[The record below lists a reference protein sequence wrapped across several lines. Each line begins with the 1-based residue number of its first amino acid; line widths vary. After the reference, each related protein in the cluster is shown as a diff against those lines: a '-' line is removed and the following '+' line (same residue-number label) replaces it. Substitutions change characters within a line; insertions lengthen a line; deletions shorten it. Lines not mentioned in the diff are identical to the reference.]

1 MLASALNRTD
11 PLDLERAVE
20 RLMDAGDEPFSLLM
34 VDVGDIG
41 KIFVRSGPAASRE
54 VLANIAALLQTF
66 CRKQDRMYRI
76 GDDVFCILLSG
87 VHKPGHIALAAEK
100 IIRLHSDA
108 TMKFGAWLHSTARIG
123 IASFP
128 QDGGNP
134 SDLVHRAG
142 IALDSARASSEPYVS
157 FAPSLARSLTD
168 QMHLKEDLAVAIAD
182 KSLELHYQ
190 PKFDTVSR
198 RPCGAEA
205 LLRWPSPKHG
215 LVSPETVVSLASEMG
230 VIHELTSFVLTT
242 SLLQAAEWPGIGQG
256 LELSVNL
263 DASSFQQQET
273 LDMVSKTYSIW
284 GDNGRS
290 LTVEITESALVSDS
304 DSNFERLRQLRAAG
318 IGISIDD
325 FGTGYSSLSYFRT
338 IPATELKIDRSFIV
352 NMLESDRSRHLVEA
366 IIWLAHR
373 FGLAVC
379 AEGVE
384 KTAEIELLTELGCDV
399 LQGYYFSKALPQEE
413 FCRWLSRYKQP
424 PIDNF
429 ML

>member
-1 MLASALNRTD
+1 
-11 PLDLERAVE
+11 
-20 RLMDAGDEPFSLLM
+20 
-34 VDVGDIG
+34 
-41 KIFVRSGPAASRE
+41 
-54 VLANIAALLQTF
+54 
-66 CRKQDRMYRI
+66 
-76 GDDVFCILLSG
+76 
-87 VHKPGHIALAAEK
+87 
-100 IIRLHSDA
+100 
-108 TMKFGAWLHSTARIG
+108 MKFGAWLHSTARIG

-128 QDGGNP
+128 QDGGNA

-142 IALDSARASSEPYVS
+142 IALDSARASDKSYVS

-168 QMHLKEDLAVAIAD
+168 QLHLKEDLAVAIAD
-182 KSLELHYQ
+182 RSLELHYQ

-215 LVSPETVVSLASEMG
+215 LVSPEIVVALALEMG
-230 VIHELTSFVLTT
+230 LMHELTSFVITT

-263 DASSFQQQET
+263 DASSLQQQET

-290 LTVEITESALVSDS
+290 LTVEITEGALVTDS
-304 DSNFERLRQLRAAG
+304 DSNFERLRQLRSAG

-352 NMLESDRSRHLVEA
+352 NMLESDRGRHLVEA

-373 FGLAVC
+373 FGLTVV

-384 KTAEIELLTELGCDV
+384 NTAEIELLTELECDV

-413 FCRWLSRYKQP
+413 FCHWLSRYKQP
-424 PIDNF
+424 ANDDF